1 MIVYKPYYDREWHIA
16 EIDAEKARR
25 IGGSLLY
32 GGWIYGPAN
41 ELFTNRE
48 AAAAWIM
55 KDYGQARKYQITLE
69 QAKEAV

>member
-1 MIVYKPYYDREWHIA
+1 MIVYIPYYDREWHI
-16 EIDAEKARR
+16 EEVDAEKARR

-32 GGWIYGPAN
+32 NGWIYGPAN

-55 KDYGQARKYQITLE
+55 KDYVQARKYQITLE